1 MRRRVAADAGHI
13 VDADDAGESD
23 DDGDGGGDEDEAV
36 LGDDEEE
43 WDRHIALNPQDA
55 VDQERG
61 KERLFEKVRVCV
73 CVCVC
78 LSLRLCLHF
87 PYQPAPPHPTT
98 GLRASLVALWSRMC
112 PIRGTKAMRVRW
124 CGTRTRSTGMSGVAT
139 LTSSW
144 RTSLM

>member
-1 MRRRVAADAGHI
+1 MSPPLAHHYNQARVHVLSSSHVCVCVRVCMRANTCVCVWDGVMRRRVAADAGHI

-73 CVCVC
+73 CVFF
-78 LSLRLCLHF
+78 RDDGI
-87 PYQPAPPHPTT
+87 AA
-98 GLRASLVALWSRMC
+98 ASLA
-112 PIRGTKAMRVRW
+112 
-124 CGTRTRSTGMSGVAT
+124 
-139 LTSSW
+139 
-144 RTSLM
+144 